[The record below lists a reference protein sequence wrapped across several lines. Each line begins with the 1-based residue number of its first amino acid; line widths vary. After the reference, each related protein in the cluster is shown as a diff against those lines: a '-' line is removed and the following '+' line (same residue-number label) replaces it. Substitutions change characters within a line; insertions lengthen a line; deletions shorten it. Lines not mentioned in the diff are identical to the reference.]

1 MNGIITKNELRE
13 KIDNL
18 RLYLN
23 NDTIFYLNSLLNL
36 EVSVFK
42 QEKYN
47 EVLHKLDIFMD
58 LAYYNICLRSLKII
72 NELGI
77 NHKNITCG
85 DEENYFDISYKLDQ
99 EIDFLIVNKGLAPMK
114 KCLVN
119 ICSPIN
125 IDIEVEKL
133 QKKISKNSKSKLF
146 CLGSSMSFSDI
157 QYKEIILQ
165 EEINFLQANKEEI
178 EELSKKISTS
188 LISDFGISQDEFQK
202 QEKDNKVLV
211 RSLSWCDI
219 YKNNNF

>member
-99 EIDFLIVNKGLAPMK
+99 RLDFLIVNKGLAPMK

-119 ICSPIN
+119 ICSPI
-125 IDIEVEKL
+125 DINLEIEKL
-133 QKKISKNSKSKLF
+133 HKKIEENSKSKLF
-146 CLGSSMSFSDI
+146 CLGSSMSFIDI
-157 QYKEIILQ
+157 EYKEMILQ
-165 EEINFLQANKEEI
+165 EKIKFLQNNKEEI
-178 EELSKKISTS
+178 ENLSK
-188 LISDFGISQDEFQK
+188 LISDALVTDFGISFDDVYSKK
-202 QEKDNKVLV
+202 QENKTLV
-211 RSLSWCDI
+211 RSISWCDI
-219 YKNNNF
+219 YKKNY